1 MLGKLYDVAIIGSNL
16 SGLVAGAML
25 VRRTFQVLIIDVDN
39 VRLELKRDGYTIKPF
54 PGLFF
59 GFGQSHVFSEIF
71 QELGIPFLEKKKFHL
86 AQPAYQLSMPDLRLD
101 IPQGREEWSGL
112 LTREFGAEAGAITN
126 LLDTA
131 DRYSSLVRSM
141 FAEGVVYPAFT
152 FRERYRLNR
161 VCGALGVDFKEG
173 SQLDYHDLLDSTP
186 LSPEA
191 RSFIE
196 SQFLF
201 LSPIYPDHP
210 SMFFASWVLSMLNK
224 GIYTVEGG
232 LKVLENICKE
242 RIISY
247 RGQLQRTGEIEQIDF
262 GRINDIILAGSKEPV
277 RCKKI
282 LVATSLPD
290 FFDQHLPK
298 GLRGSHRQRLFGPPH
313 RRHDYTL
320 FLAIDDRVVPV
331 GMKENVIL
339 LSQPSAPIS
348 AKNLAFVSLSPADST
363 EYAPEGKR
371 LIAITTVVDPED
383 GELSPQEARLIS
395 DDLLDRL
402 RDLVPFLDN
411 YTEFVAYDESYGLY
425 QAQRHSIEP
434 PPIDPE
440 DRFGLAC
447 IPNRTP
453 HKEIFYAGKATLPGM
468 GMEGEGMSALI
479 AANLITKLLTK

>member
-25 VRRTFQVLIIDVDN
+25 VRRTFQVLIIDVDS

-59 GFGQSHVFSEIF
+59 GFGQSHIFSEIF
-71 QELGIPFLEKKKFHL
+71 QELGIPFLEKKRFHL
-86 AQPAYQLSMPDLRLD
+86 AQPAYQMSMPDLRLD

-112 LTREFGAEAGAITN
+112 LNREFGADAGAIAT

-141 FAEGVVYPAFT
+141 FSEGTVYPAFT

-161 VCGALGVDFKEG
+161 VCNSLGDDFKEG
-173 SQLDYHDLLDSTP
+173 AKLDYHDLLDSTP

-201 LSPIYPDHP
+201 LSPIYPDQP
-210 SMFFASWVLSMLNK
+210 SMFFAAWVLSMINK
-224 GIYTVEGG
+224 GIFAVEGG
-232 LKVLENICKE
+232 MKVLEGICKE
-242 RIISY
+242 RISSY
-247 RGQLQRTGEIEQIDF
+247 RGQLQRTAEIEAIEF
-262 GRINDIILAGSKEPV
+262 GRINDLQLADSKEPV

-282 LVATSLPD
+282 LVTTSLPD
-290 FFDQHLPK
+290 FFDQYMPK
-298 GLRGSHRQRLFGPPH
+298 GLRGSHRDRLFGSPH

-320 FLAIDDRVVPV
+320 YLAIDDRVVPV

-339 LSQPSAPIS
+339 LTQPSAPVS
-348 AKNLAFVSLSPADST
+348 THNLAFVSLSPPDSK

-371 LIAITTVVDPED
+371 LVSVTTIVDPED
-383 GELSPQEARLIS
+383 GELSPQEARQIS
-395 DDLLDRL
+395 DDLLNRL
-402 RDLVPFLDN
+402 RDLIPFLDN

-425 QAQRHSIEP
+425 QAQRRSIEP

-453 HKEIFYAGKATLPGM
+453 QKEIFYAGKATLPGM
-468 GMEGEGMSALI
+468 GMEGEGMSALM
-479 AANLITKLLTK
+479 AANLITKSLTK